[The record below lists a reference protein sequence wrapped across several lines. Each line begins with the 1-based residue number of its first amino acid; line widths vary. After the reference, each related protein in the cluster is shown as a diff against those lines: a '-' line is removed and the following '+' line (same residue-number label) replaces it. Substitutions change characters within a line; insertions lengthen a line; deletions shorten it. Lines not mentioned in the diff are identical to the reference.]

1 VISDRS
7 PFVLAHTGH
16 IAATQIRKTL
26 APYGFKPGHGY
37 TLLMLADHGAL
48 SQQALAETLEVD
60 PTVLVGLLNDLERDG
75 LTERQRDPAD
85 RRRHIV
91 QITELGKNRAAE
103 IESAIADL
111 EAALFAG
118 LNRDEISTLNGLL
131 ARVMGGHSCEE

>member
-1 VISDRS
+1 MPDRT
-7 PFVLAHTGH
+7 PFALAHTGH

-26 APYGFKPGHGY
+26 AG
-37 TLLMLADHGAL
+37 
-48 SQQALAETLEVD
+48 TLEVD

-91 QITELGKNRAAE
+91 QITESGKSRAAE
-103 IESAIADL
+103 IEVAIADV
-111 EAALFAG
+111 EGALFAD

-131 ARVMGGHSCEE
+131 ARVMGGQSCEE